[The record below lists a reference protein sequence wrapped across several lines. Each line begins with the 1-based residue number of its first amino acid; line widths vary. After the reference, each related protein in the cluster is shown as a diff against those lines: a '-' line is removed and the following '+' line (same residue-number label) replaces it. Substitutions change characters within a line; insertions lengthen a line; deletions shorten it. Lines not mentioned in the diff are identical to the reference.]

1 MTGSGSDVFQ
11 RFPDKWRW
19 HLHLQQISRELL
31 SENLSVLGFWTGIEN
46 VNIKEMGEANVILR
60 IKIVRQKDGLTF
72 LYPVELNW
80 KDSQEA

>member
-11 RFPDKWRW
+11 RFRDKWRW
-19 HLHLQQISRELL
+19 HLHLQKIERELF
-31 SENLSVLGFWTGIEN
+31 SDNLSVWGFWTDIEN

>member
-1 MTGSGSDVFQ
+1 M
-11 RFPDKWRW
+11 
-19 HLHLQQISRELL
+19 HLQQISRELL

-72 LYPVELNW
+72 LYPVELN
-80 KDSQEA
+80 

>member
-1 MTGSGSDVFQ
+1 
-11 RFPDKWRW
+11 
-19 HLHLQQISRELL
+19 
-31 SENLSVLGFWTGIEN
+31 
-46 VNIKEMGEANVILR
+46 MGEANVILR